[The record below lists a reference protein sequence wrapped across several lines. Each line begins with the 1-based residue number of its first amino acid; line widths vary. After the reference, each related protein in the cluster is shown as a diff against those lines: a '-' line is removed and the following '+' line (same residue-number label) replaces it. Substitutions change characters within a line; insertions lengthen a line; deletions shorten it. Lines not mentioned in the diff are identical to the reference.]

1 MKDKTTQAI
10 IQHGIDGI
18 QDMIENGERVD
29 AADLHN
35 RLYNEDYYIIGTY
48 QAKQELEAYDGG
60 TFAAIERV
68 KDYEQSNFG
77 DMTTEIDPEK
87 IVNMLA
93 YIIGEEA
100 LNESSTLQ
108 HEWDNGELSED
119 DLIAIKKELE
129 EQL

>member
-77 DMTTEIDPEK
+77 GMTTEIDPEK

-108 HEWDNGELSED
+108 HEWDNGELSGD

>member
-77 DMTTEIDPEK
+77 GMTTEIDPEK